1 MRKKLRFLFLPLLLS
16 LFTLSAAGQT
26 TPEVTLDFTSNDWG
40 LPVGSGNKGTTAR
53 DFTSGRYTITLEA
66 TSSGYYFNNTD
77 KYLMLGKTGAT
88 LTLPVFDFDVE
99 KIVVTGRS
107 GASTGVK
114 MNVYVG
120 DDAVSTPTTGITGSN
135 TYEISSA
142 YQAAGNVYALKVT
155 SSHNAQITKI
165 EIYKKESSLTNPDLK
180 FTTTPNDGSDYRVL
194 RGSTMTLT
202 AASTSATPS
211 SGAITFT
218 STNSDSNVSVTDNGD
233 GTVTIDATN
242 ATANSTFTLTAS
254 IAATSTHS
262 SGTVQVTVNVSL
274 QDPMLEF
281 TSTDGLESG
290 EYKVRLGQTVT
301 IQATSTS
308 SPASSG
314 AVTYTWDP
322 SAVSSLATVT
332 DNNDGTVTVTALS
345 DADAGTFTLT
355 ASIAAAGSFEESTA
369 TATVRIIDT
378 RATPDFY
385 WSTNAV
391 TLTAGDEFTAPTLTN
406 TSDGT
411 VTYSSSNPSVATIDE
426 NTGEVALAGGFGTTT
441 ITASVEKTAT
451 YKAATAS
458 YTLTV
463 QDLSGD
469 TYVLVTDINELSAG
483 DEIIILNYANKMA
496 MSTNQKSNNRGATS
510 ITIKG
515 STAYAND
522 EVQVITLEG
531 DADGWYFNV
540 GNGYLYAASSSSNN
554 LKTETTPD
562 ANDNAKA
569 MIGFSGYV
577 ASVVFQGTNTRNVL
591 QFNTSSDGL
600 FACYSSAS
608 QKDVEIFKKG
618 TPPAEVTI
626 TQCRALAD
634 GTSTV
639 LALDGS
645 TVLGNYIDAEGCH
658 VFVRDGK
665 GANQAI
671 EILLAGESSAPTWAT
686 AKYTVSGAFTG
697 IREKTATVDRLN
709 CSGPLAIPGEKNSGD
724 VTPVELSDVTNIA
737 DYSGNSVV
745 LTDLACTND
754 GTTCTIGGLT
764 ASTVFKGYTL
774 PYEGAYVDVGGIAY
788 NGNTLHLMDY
798 SEGSGATQS
807 HRCFV
812 YVFDENRAMALPT
825 PDNNNYNDV
834 TARMVRTFYADGWNT
849 LRLPFH
855 DTTEDF
861 LSVFGADAILSEFN
875 GLEKDAESNT
885 LIMRFSGSNATTPG
899 NEKNLLLKLGLSE
912 NLVNPKFA
920 RVTIDP
926 DKGADKSANITLGGE
941 TYTVTYRGI
950 LAPTQINANDGT
962 KLFLG
967 TAGNELVYASV
978 TNNLRA
984 TRCYFDLS
992 FDVLAA
998 DASINTAFFEVTGE
1012 EVTAIDGVPVM
1023 TAKQGAVY
1031 TVQGQYVGER
1041 LEGLSKGVYIVNG
1054 KKVVIK

>member
-1 MRKKLRFLFLPLLLS
+1 MRKLLQFALLTLLATLVSMTALAGEETVTFSELDYDNASLVTNVETDNFNVSFSVGTNTNGNSPRYYNDGKAIRIYNGNSFTISSVFHITKIVIVCTNESYGPINLTTTTSPPTRWLNSSGASGTWEANGAEESNVSFNANKQVRIKSITVTVESGKTDPALAFPESSYNIQFLNSGSF
-16 LFTLSAAGQT
+16 SAASTASPASTGAISYSW
-26 TPEVTLDFTSNDWG
+26 PETL
-40 LPVGSGNKGTTAR
+40 PEGTTA
-53 DFTSGRYTITLEA
+53 TYNS
-66 TSSGYYFNNTD
+66 
-77 KYLMLGKTGAT
+77 
-88 LTLPVFDFDVE
+88 
-99 KIVVTGRS
+99 
-107 GASTGVK
+107 STGQVDISA
-114 MNVYVG
+114 G
-120 DDAVSTPTTGITGSN
+120 ETEGS
-135 TYEISSA
+135 
-142 YQAAGNVYALKVT
+142 
-155 SSHNAQITKI
+155 
-165 EIYKKESSLTNPDLK
+165 
-180 FTTTPNDGSDYRVL
+180 
-194 RGSTMTLT
+194 
-202 AASTSATPS
+202 
-211 SGAITFT
+211 
-218 STNSDSNVSVTDNGD
+218 
-233 GTVTIDATN
+233 
-242 ATANSTFTLTAS
+242 FTLTAS
-254 IAATSTHS
+254 IAETDDHA
-262 SGTVQVTVNVSL
+262 SGTT
-274 QDPMLEF
+274 
-281 TSTDGLESG
+281 TT
-290 EYKVRLGQTVT
+290 T
-301 IQATSTS
+301 I
-308 SPASSG
+308 
-314 AVTYTWDP
+314 
-322 SAVSSLATVT
+322 
-332 DNNDGTVTVTALS
+332 
-345 DADAGTFTLT
+345 
-355 ASIAAAGSFEESTA
+355 
-369 TATVRIIDT
+369 RIIDT
-378 RATPDFY
+378 RATPIFS

-411 VTYSSSNPSVATIDE
+411 VTYSSSNPSVATIDA
-426 NTGEVALAGGFGTTT
+426 NTGEVTLAGGLGTTT
-441 ITASVEKTAT
+441 ITASVERTAN
-451 YKAATAS
+451 YKAATTS

-463 QDLSGD
+463 QNVSGLD
-469 TYVLVTDINELSAG
+469 TYVLVTNINELSDG
-483 DEIIILNYANKMA
+483 DEIIFLNYGSKKA
-496 MSTNQKSNNRGATS
+496 MSTTQNSNNRGATS
-510 ITIKG
+510 ITIQG
-515 STAYAND
+515 STAYVGTD
-522 EVQVITLEG
+522 VQVITLEG
-531 DADGWYFNV
+531 DATNGWYFNT
-540 GNGYLYAASSSSNN
+540 GSGYLYAASSGSNY
-554 LKTETTPD
+554 LRTKATAD
-562 ANDNAKA
+562 DNAKA
-569 MIGFSGYV
+569 AISFSGYI

-591 QFNTSSDGL
+591 QYNGGSDL
-600 FACYSSAS
+600 FSCYGGAT
-608 QKDVEIFKKG
+608 QRDVEIFKKG

-626 TQCRALAD
+626 TECRALAD
-634 GTSTV
+634 ETSTV

-671 EILLAGESSAPTWAT
+671 EILLAGESSAPTWAA

-697 IREKTATVDRLN
+697 TREKTATVDRLN

-724 VTPVELSDVTNIA
+724 VTPIELSDLTNIA

-745 LTDLACTND
+745 LTDQACTND

-764 ASTVFKGYTL
+764 ASTAFKGYTL

-788 NGNTLHLMDY
+788 NGNTLHLIDY
-798 SEGSGATQS
+798 SEGLGATQY

-825 PDNNNYNDV
+825 SANYSGV

-855 DTTEDF
+855 DTTDNF
-861 LSVFGADAILSEFN
+861 LSVFGADAVLSEFN

-926 DKGADKSANITLGGE
+926 DEGADKSASITLNGE

-950 LAPTQINANDGT
+950 LAPTQIAANDGT

-984 TRCYFDLS
+984 TRCYFDLN

-1041 LEGLSKGVYIVNG
+1041 LEGLSKGLYIVNG
-1054 KKVVIK
+1054 KKMVIK